1 MFGSLG
7 SPLASDEVLEVSTD
21 GINWV
26 PVSDVSG
33 TSWSYDDPANHSN
46 DFSYLLRIVA
56 SDASVGAA
64 ASQEVRIDTGA
75 PAATITLDD
84 AITADGV
91 INAVEAA
98 GSIAIGGQVGGEASV
113 GDVVTL
119 SIGGV
124 TYEGE
129 VFDDDG
135 TLRFSIEVPGS
146 ILADNPDRSVTAS
159 ITPVDSAGNIGETA
173 TSSRDYGVD
182 VSVEATITIDDLPDE
197 NTIATTAYR
206 GLDISI
212 TGTAGA
218 DADEGDTVT
227 VSVNGNDYDGSVDD
241 SGRYSV
247 DVPASELVD
256 QDNPDGTE
264 RLLTATV
271 TAQDEVDNEATAT
284 ATTTALVRPVYEVQF
299 TDSLVDGVRYSTT
312 SGLTG
317 ATGTNETADDPVAAG
332 SFLYRPG
339 DTITLTIGNV
349 TLAEFSA
356 DQVVGDLLFLQDIA
370 GVGLE
375 DVNLN
380 YVENM
385 AILLQSLDADGNPDN
400 GIQITEATHEALA
413 DYVDQGTGL
422 PLNMA
427 EAGKQML
434 SNVLGSLGIEFTAD
448 TETDPDPSDG
458 SQNVFETVALEHVAD
473 TITDSASDNRQ
484 PDLFDAR
491 LEDQIDAGQG
501 VIEYAYIT
509 DGETVTAMTFSAY
522 DISERTGQP
531 VGLLA
536 NAESPAGHAGKYGDR
551 ECQGSS
557 GLRKDC

>member
-1 MFGSLG
+1 MTDEDGDFASSTIAITVNSASFSANRPDDFEDTAPEASDESFEVLEDQQLIASLPIENDDLAGLTITLADDGAAQNGTVEILDNGGFRYTPDSDYFGPDTFTYTLTDADGDTSTATISIDVLPVVETNTITIEGISDDTGAQSQDFLTSDTTLTVFGSLG
-7 SPLASDEVLEVSTD
+7 SPLASDEVLEVSTN

-91 INAVEAA
+91 INAEEAA
-98 GSIAIGGQVGGEASV
+98 GSIAIGGEVGGEASV

-119 SIGGV
+119 SIGGE

-129 VFDDDG
+129 VFDDEG

-159 ITPVDSAGNIGETA
+159 ITPVDAAGNIGETA

-182 VSVEATITIDDLPDE
+182 VSGEATITIDDLPDE

-218 DADEGDTVT
+218 DAEEGDTVT
-227 VSVNGNDYDGSVDD
+227 VSVNGKDYDGFVDD
-241 SGRYSV
+241 SGRYSI

-299 TDSLVDGVRYSTT
+299 TDSLQTV
-312 SGLTG
+312 
-317 ATGTNETADDPVAAG
+317 
-332 SFLYRPG
+332 F
-339 DTITLTIGNV
+339 DT
-349 TLAEFSA
+349 
-356 DQVVGDLLFLQDIA
+356 Q
-370 GVGLE
+370 
-375 DVNLN
+375 
-380 YVENM
+380 
-385 AILLQSLDADGNPDN
+385 
-400 GIQITEATHEALA
+400 
-413 DYVDQGTGL
+413 L
-422 PLNMA
+422 PLACLAPRVRM
-427 EAGKQML
+427 KRPMTL
-434 SNVLGSLGIEFTAD
+434 SPQGPFFIVQVT
-448 TETDPDPSDG
+448 
-458 SQNVFETVALEHVAD
+458 
-473 TITDSASDNRQ
+473 
-484 PDLFDAR
+484 R
-491 LEDQIDAGQG
+491 L
-501 VIEYAYIT
+501 
-509 DGETVTAMTFSAY
+509 
-522 DISERTGQP
+522 R
-531 VGLLA
+531 
-536 NAESPAGHAGKYGDR
+536 
-551 ECQGSS
+551 
-557 GLRKDC
+557 